1 MPQFALT
8 VRERDNTLMDQYT
21 NTVTTNDQGVYD
33 IQEGYPL
40 SKWLV
45 LEAFNTRY
53 RTTGVTYQADN
64 EDAPTTI
71 LGGLVDI
78 NFLPVIGLSGRIDW
92 GVEPY
97 ATNENGGIAATVSYD
112 TTRNELDPADAVSEA
127 YQPGI
132 PDVNVHVYASV
143 PCAATTAEDKAN
155 SCRQGKA
162 IVPMSVP
169 NPAYD
174 ASTNPGVP
182 QTIPNPDPERGA
194 LVKGPEVQDKY
205 TSEEW
210 APPRGCT
217 ARQWDGTELT
227 DQLALPESGPDGQ
240 QPLRRGPDDGG
251 AGRRVRQHARG
262 CRPDGQRQLRLR

>member
-1 MPQFALT
+1 
-8 VRERDNTLMDQYT
+8 MDQYT
-21 NTVTTNDQGVYD
+21 NLVNTGDDGVYD
-33 IQEGYPL
+33 IKEGYPL

-64 EDAPTTI
+64 EDSPTTI

-112 TTRNELDPADAVSEA
+112 TTRNELDPADAVSES

-132 PDVNVHVYASV
+132 PDVDVHIYESV
-143 PCAATTAEDKAN
+143 PCAAKTAEDIAN

-162 IVPMSVP
+162 IVPLSVP
-169 NPAYD
+169 NPAYPN
-174 ASTNPGVP
+174 TPGVP
-182 QTIPNPDPERGA
+182 ATIPNPDP
-194 LVKGPEVQDKY
+194 
-205 TSEEW
+205 
-210 APPRGCT
+210 
-217 ARQWDGTELT
+217 
-227 DQLALPESGPDGQ
+227 
-240 QPLRRGPDDGG
+240 
-251 AGRRVRQHARG
+251 
-262 CRPDGQRQLRLR
+262 